1 MNDRIPDKLRKGR
14 GAVSNS
20 TGRYEA
26 VIHEPIDDG
35 WNSADDTPD
44 PLRTTLSVD
53 SARRVITYNRSPDVG
68 FDRSINPYRGCE
80 HGCVYCFARP
90 THTWLGLSAGL
101 DFESR
106 LFYKPDAPER
116 LREELA
122 DPKYRCAPIAL
133 GINTDAY
140 QPVERKIGL
149 TRRILEILCDV
160 NHPVV
165 LVTKS
170 SLIERDLDLLTAMAA
185 KHLVSVSVSITTLSR
200 TLARRLEPRAAAPER
215 RLETLRRI
223 AGANIPAGLLL
234 APLIPVLTDA
244 EMENI
249 LHATRSA
256 GAASAGYVLLRLPHE
271 IAGLFREWLD
281 RHEPLKAAH
290 VMSTIR
296 GTRGGKNYDA
306 RFGFRM
312 RGTGDYADLL
322 AQRFRLAT
330 KKLGFGESPRLNTSS
345 FRPPRFG
352 PRQMSLF

>member
-1 MNDRIPDKLRKGR
+1 MENPLQHKARKGR

-20 TGRYEA
+20 TGRYECL
-26 VIHEPIDDG
+26 VHEAFDDG
-35 WNSADDTPD
+35 WGSADETLE

-80 HGCVYCFARP
+80 HGCIYCFARP

-101 DFESR
+101 DFETR

-122 DPKYRCAPIAL
+122 EPKYQCRPLAL

-149 TRRILEILCDV
+149 TRRILEVLCAV
-160 NHPVV
+160 NHPVI

-170 SLIERDLDLLTAMAA
+170 SLIERDLDLLTEMAH
-185 KHLVSVSVSITTLSR
+185 KRLVSVSVSITTLSHS
-200 TLARRLEPRAAAPER
+200 LVRRLEPRATAPER
-215 RLETLRRI
+215 RIETLRRI
-223 AGANIPAGLLL
+223 ADAGIPTGLLL

-249 LHATRSA
+249 LKAAREA
-256 GAASAGYVLLRLPHE
+256 GAGSAGYVLLRLPHE
-271 IAGLFREWLD
+271 IGDLFSEWLEE
-281 RHEPLKAAH
+281 HEPLKASH
-290 VMSTIR
+290 VMSRIR
-296 GTRGGKNYDA
+296 DTRGGKNYDA
-306 RFGFRM
+306 RFGIRM
-312 RGTGDYADLL
+312 RGTGEYAELL
-322 AQRFRLAT
+322 AQRFRLAV
-330 KKLGFGESPRLNTSS
+330 KKLGFGESPELNTTD
-345 FRPPRFG
+345 FRPPVSG
-352 PRQMSLF
+352 PRQLSLF